1 MVSGVLYLRRDANRR
16 QPEDTA
22 LPQPGTEKYQEM
34 VSAFYGGVAALDV
47 EANDQA
53 QLRLTRATL
62 LVPEEP
68 AAWANRG
75 LLAIR
80 VGGYVKAEQDLEQP
94 ASWRRGCAQWNGYS
108 VYLRVVAAATTRR
121 SCICG
126 GPSSSR
132 PEI

>member
-1 MVSGVLYLRRDANRR
+1 MSDRSRFIVWWSVAIAALLVVVSGVFYLRRDANRR
-16 QPEDTA
+16 EPGEDA

-53 QLRLTRATL
+53 QPRLTRATQ

-80 VGGYVKAEQDLEQP
+80 LGDYDKADQDLEQ
-94 ASWRRGCAQWNGYS
+94 ARK
-108 VYLRVVAAATTRR
+108 
-121 SCICG
+121 
-126 GPSSSR
+126 
-132 PEI
+132 